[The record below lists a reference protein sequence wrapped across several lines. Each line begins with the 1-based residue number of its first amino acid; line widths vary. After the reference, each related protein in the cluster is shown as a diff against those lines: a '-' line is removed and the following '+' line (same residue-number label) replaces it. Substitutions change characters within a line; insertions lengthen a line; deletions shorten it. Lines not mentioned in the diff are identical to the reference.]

1 MKNKTTSHPV
11 GPFGSLRPLNVAKT
25 SEAKL
30 LRYYCYG
37 WLRKAG
43 DSWELNERGE
53 QLFYIT
59 SN

>member
-1 MKNKTTSHPV
+1 MKQKHPD
-11 GPFGSLRPLNVAKT
+11 GPFGQLRPLNMAKT